1 MNEKALK
8 RLLYDNGYPFLVLY
22 MQGLFL
28 IIVRKGVCMR
38 LSFGYL
44 EKDFHIASKTKGKA
58 RTGLFLTQPWH
69 HVSKHAVPFLASI
82 TRGGGG
88 SGTHQWQM
96 R

>member
-1 MNEKALK
+1 
-8 RLLYDNGYPFLVLY
+8 
-22 MQGLFL
+22 
-28 IIVRKGVCMR
+28 MR

-44 EKDFHIASKTKGKA
+44 KKDFHTASKTKGKA

-69 HVSKHAVPFLASI
+69 HVSKHAVPFLPSI